1 MRWLRGW
8 LRQRTSDADTE
19 EELLHLVSNPSH
31 LFSSGLC
38 RWPFSNHFKK
48 SNLSFSRLSFYQRK
62 SILHSIDERNI
73 ENIDSGIY
81 KRQRERGGWRG
92 CVGDTGLEAAG
103 LVWYELSEEPGL
115 EVEHWVV
122 PTVTLPWKSDS
133 PGINC
138 DRVTRQKLASLAIPT
153 IHSSRKICYIIKSP
167 NIFGLI
173 PCWT

>member
-1 MRWLRGW
+1 M
-8 LRQRTSDADTE
+8 QTETE
-19 EELLHLVSNPSH
+19 EILYHVSNPP
-31 LFSSGLC
+31 SGLC
-38 RWPFSNHFKK
+38 RRPYSNLHFKK
-48 SNLSFSRLSFYQRK
+48 IHLSFSHLSFYQRK

-122 PTVTLPWKSDS
+122 PTVMLPWKSDS

-153 IHSSRKICYIIKSP
+153 ISKRKRESIKVERSVTSSHQTSLGWYPTELKV
-167 NIFGLI
+167 
-173 PCWT
+173 T